1 MSGSP
6 RLRDEPWYDDE
17 LEDYRHA
24 KNDDERRQMLLI
36 LGVDD
41 ARQREADRLFNS
53 PGQAAADPNGATENK
68 PAQNADPETD
78 RGKVSINRKQNRIDG
93 IIAGIVSGLVAGLIL
108 FYWPSIYEL
117 ISELLRRLFQ

>member
-6 RLRDEPWYDDE
+6 RPRDKPWYDDE

-41 ARQREADRLFNS
+41 AHQREADRLFNS

-68 PAQNADPETD
+68 PAQNAD